1 MSLFFQLVVSGL
13 TTGAIYA
20 ALALALVLIFRA
32 TNVVNFGQGEMAT
45 FSAYCAWQL
54 VEGGAPLWL
63 ALVVSLAGSFI
74 VGVVTF
80 RLVIRPLMDAPV
92 EAVVVVTLGIFVLF
106 QAVCMWLWGAEQRS
120 FPNLF
125 PDGGFNI
132 GDVRIL
138 ISAAGT
144 LAILIIVAGSIGL
157 LFRFTRLGLSM
168 RAAAFDR
175 IRSILVGVDVERM
188 LMLGWGFASVIG
200 GLAAILIAPRLFLSP
215 TMMSPILFYGLA
227 AATLGGWDSPVGAI
241 AGGLIVGVAESL
253 GASYLSFIGADM
265 RIAVPIVLTLVILL
279 VKPVGL
285 FGSYKVTKL

>member
-45 FSAYCAWQL
+45 FSAYCTWQL
-54 VEGGAPLWL
+54 MEWGAPLWV
-63 ALVVSLAGSFI
+63 ALLVSLAGSFA
-74 VGVVTF
+74 VGVITF
-80 RLVIRPLMDAPV
+80 RAVIRPLMSAPV
-92 EAVVVVTLGIFVLF
+92 EAIVVVTLGIFVLF
-106 QAVCMWLWGAEQRS
+106 QAAGMWLWGAEQRS
-120 FPNLF
+120 FPSLF
-125 PDGGFNI
+125 PDGGFNV

-138 ISAAGT
+138 NSTVGT
-144 LAILIIVAGSIGL
+144 LVILVMIAVLMGL
-157 LFRFTRLGLSM
+157 IFSFTRLGLSM
-168 RAAAFDR
+168 RAAAFDHA
-175 IRSILVGVDVERM
+175 RSVLVGVNVERM
-188 LMLGWGFASVIG
+188 LMLGWGFAAVIG
-200 GLAAILIAPRLFLSP
+200 AFAAILIAPRLFLNP
-215 TMMSPILFYGLA
+215 TMMTPILFYGLA
-227 AATLGGWDSPVGAI
+227 AATLGGWDSPLGAI

-265 RIAVPIVLTLVILL
+265 RIAVPIALTLLILL

>member
-20 ALALALVLIFRA
+20 ALALSLVLIFRA

-54 VEGGAPLWL
+54 MEWGAPLWVALPVTL
-63 ALVVSLAGSFI
+63 AASFLVGI
-74 VGVVTF
+74 VTF
-80 RLVIRPLMDAPV
+80 RAVIRPLMKAPI
-92 EAVVVVTLGIFVLF
+92 EAIVVVTLGILVLF
-106 QAVCMWLWGAEQRS
+106 QAACMWLWGAEQLA
-120 FPNLF
+120 FPSLF

-138 ISAAGT
+138 GSAAGT
-144 LAILIIVAGSIGL
+144 LAILIVIAFAMGSI
-157 LFRFTRLGLSM
+157 FKFTRLGLSM
-168 RAAAFDR
+168 RAAAFDHA
-175 IRSILVGVDVERM
+175 RSVLVGVNVERM
-188 LMLGWGFASVIG
+188 LMLGWGFAAVIG
-200 GLAAILIAPRLFLSP
+200 ALAAILIAPRLFLSP
-215 TMMSPILFYGLA
+215 TMMTPILFYGLA
-227 AATLGGWDSPVGAI
+227 AATLGGWDSPLGAI
-241 AGGLIVGVAESL
+241 VGGLIVGVTESL

-265 RIAVPIVLTLVILL
+265 RIAVPIALTLLILL